1 MLILV
6 KKKKM
11 QRSAIT
17 VKRLIENHVFHSWKN
32 SIKVEKEI
40 LSERVR
46 VFPSRCPRGGLVCLL
61 FLAENNGAQSET
73 TPIALAFTYV

>member
-11 QRSAIT
+11 QRSAIM

-46 VFPSRCPRGGLVCLL
+46 VFPSKTMSERGSRLPPVSRGK
-61 FLAENNGAQSET
+61 
-73 TPIALAFTYV
+73 